1 MPGWLIPAATAA
13 ISAVGGAIQNRSAA
27 REARQNRQFQERM
40 SSTAAQRSVE
50 DYRAAGL
57 NPALAYDRP
66 ASSPGGSV
74 APVEDVVGKGVSSGM
89 AARLQMEQLKLVQ
102 QQARAASG
110 QADKAYAEGQ
120 VALAQAAPWASQG
133 PGSLRD
139 LYGRTEAARMA
150 QELALQPWQLNQAR
164 ALSQLTGSQS
174 SLAAHQIPGAQA
186 EALLWK
192 QLDSLGPLAKGILPL
207 LRLIRPR

>member
-1 MPGWLIPAATAA
+1 
-13 ISAVGGAIQNRSAA
+13 
-27 REARQNRQFQERM
+27 M
-40 SSTAAQRSVE
+40 SSTAAQRSQA

-89 AARLQMEQLKLVQ
+89 AARAQMAQLRLLHEQT
-102 QQARAASG
+102 RAASG

-120 VALAQAAPWASQG
+120 VALAQAAPWSNLG

-139 LYGRTEAARMA
+139 LYGRTQAAGML
-150 QELALQPWQLNQAR
+150 QQLALQPWQLNQAR
-164 ALSQLTGSQS
+164 ASAQLTGAQ
-174 SLAAHQIPGAQA
+174 LPGAQA
-186 EALLWK
+186 EAQLWK
-192 QLDSLGPLAKGILPL
+192 SLDSLGPAYKALIPM